1 MFDARLRDPIDRI
14 MNPIARWSAQH
25 GIGANQVTL
34 FGFGFGLLAVGAI
47 VMDMMLAAVVL
58 VLLNRFFD
66 GLDGAIAR
74 QNGVTDFGGF
84 LDIVLDFI
92 FYSAIPF
99 GFALRDP
106 SAGMAAAFLIFSFIG
121 TGVSF
126 LGYAILAEKRGIST
140 DIRGKKSFYYLGG
153 LTEGAETIILLLM
166 MCLFPDW
173 FAVFAWGFGALCWIT
188 TATRIHAA
196 AHIR

>member
-1 MFDARLRDPIDRI
+1 MFDAQLRDPLDRFV
-14 MNPIARWSAQH
+14 NPIAGWIARR
-25 GIGANQVTL
+25 GVTANQVSIC
-34 FGFGFGLLAVGAI
+34 GFGFGMLAVGAVVI
-47 VMDMMLAAVVL
+47 DAMLGAAILLL
-58 VLLNRFFD
+58 VNRFCD

-74 QNGVTDFGGF
+74 RHGPTDFGGY

-92 FYSAIPF
+92 FYSAVPF
-99 GFALRDP
+99 GFALHNPDN
-106 SAGMAAAFLIFSFIG
+106 ALAAAFLIFSFIG

-153 LTEGAETIILLLM
+153 LTEGAETIILLLL
-166 MCLFPDW
+166 MCVFPDW
-173 FAVFAWGFGALCWIT
+173 FTVLAWAFGAMCWIT

-196 AHIR
+196 AQIE